1 MQRDLQID
9 FVRGAGIVM
18 IAVDHLG
25 YLAEDFVPSGYINPF
40 ITWVRLGWSSAAEFF
55 VFFSGYLTGLV
66 YLKTLQVHGPA
77 MLWARAV
84 HRSWHIYAVNVLT
97 LCAVVLLLR
106 IPAFAS
112 DQLNQ
117 VTDMQSLTSGLTGG
131 MPGSG
136 FVAFLLLQSSPLF
149 FEILFLYIVL
159 LLVAP
164 VILLITRTSMIA
176 ACALSIL
183 AWLTVQLNPSLG
195 IAHWSLNPLAWQL
208 VFVLGMMS
216 AIGGVFGKLRNA
228 LSRGRLLI
236 VSGSLLAVALL
247 VKILDKSGWALPLIG
262 AFDVPGT
269 DKINLGAMRVLHFLV
284 SVVFVMQI
292 VPRAEVIRRAL
303 WARAVAGV
311 GQRSLECFCLSTI
324 LVYAAVGLLA
334 QTDAFDV
341 MPLLASGGVIVVLLC
356 LLAPAVQWIE
366 GQPWRNTS
374 ARAGKAVERP
384 VERPASTSQPL
395 TLRDAP

>member
-9 FVRGAGIVM
+9 FVRGAGILM

-25 YLAEDFVPSGYINPF
+25 YLAERFVPVGYVNPF
-40 ITWVRLGWSSAAEFF
+40 VTWMRLGWSSAAEFF

-77 MLWARAV
+77 MLWARAG

-112 DQLNQ
+112 DELGR
-117 VTDMQSLTSGLTGG
+117 VTAMQALQS
-131 MPGSG
+131 GSG
-136 FVAFLLLQSSPLF
+136 FAEFLMLRSSPLF
-149 FEILFLYIVL
+149 FEILFLYIAL

-164 VILLITRTSMIA
+164 VILLIARTSLIA

-183 AWLTVQLNPSLG
+183 AWLTVQVNPSLN
-195 IAHWSLNPLAWQL
+195 IAQWSLNPLAWQL
-208 VFVLGMMS
+208 IFVLGMIS
-216 AIGGVFGKLRNA
+216 AIGGVFGKLRQA
-228 LSRGRLLI
+228 FSRQRLLI
-236 VSGSLLAVALL
+236 VSGGLLAAALL
-247 VKILDKSGWALPLIG
+247 VKVLDKSGLSLPLLGPIN
-262 AFDVPGT
+262 VHGT
-269 DKINLGAMRVLHFLV
+269 DKASLGPMRVLHFLV

-292 VPRAEVIRRAL
+292 VPRSEVIRSAL

-324 LVYAAVGLLA
+324 AVYATVGLLA
-334 QTDAFDV
+334 QTGAFEV
-341 MPLLASGGVIVVLLC
+341 MPLLASGAAIVVLLC
-356 LLAPAVQWIE
+356 LLAPVVQWIE
-366 GQPWRNTS
+366 AQAWRKS
-374 ARAGKAVERP
+374 EGRKSEGHKSEARAGRTAIERMTP
-384 VERPASTSQPL
+384 TSRPL
-395 TLRDAP
+395 TLRDVP